1 MLLRIL
7 GFSVART
14 IETSGTLSFVGI
26 LINRCNTGRTR
37 SRSRDERTASGIRW
51 RSGHVA
57 LIAKQQGRLLE
68 DRAVGEDHDGRFF
81 GVWAGYFGDLAATL
95 VALLATDID
104 SL

>member
-7 GFSVART
+7 RSSAART
-14 IETSGTLSFVGI
+14 VETCGTVSFTSI
-26 LINRCNTGRTR
+26 LINRRDTGRSR

-57 LIAKQQGRLLE
+57 LVAKQQGRLLE

-81 GVWAGYFGDLAATL
+81 GVWAGDFGDFAAAL
-95 VALLATDID
+95 VELLAKDVD
-104 SL
+104 RF